1 MRAAHAALLVIA
13 WASPAAAQSSRPAAG
28 EVVPTGVYDAP
39 APGRVALRVE
49 SAGTPQHV
57 VVERRVT
64 PGSAWERTYPGRIFG
79 AAHCDTPCLL
89 YVPPGVLRMRAS
101 GESLRNTDFDFTMPE
116 DATGI
121 RLRAPSRALYN
132 VGTGIAAAGGAV
144 ILASAVVA
152 FALSQAPRGE
162 GLPDTV
168 FLGLTLFGAGL
179 LVAGLPMM
187 LTNRTGVS
195 TQWSLR

>member
-1 MRAAHAALLVIA
+1 MRAACAALIAVA
-13 WASPAAAQSSRPAAG
+13 WASPAAAQSSPPAAG
-28 EVVPTGVYDAP
+28 EVVPPGVYDAP

-49 SAGTPQHV
+49 SAGVVQHV
-57 VVERRVT
+57 VVERRVV
-64 PGSAWERTYPGRIFG
+64 PGSAWERTYPGHIFG

-89 YVPPGVLRMRAS
+89 YVPPGVLRLRAS
-101 GESLRNTDFDFTMPE
+101 GESLRNADFDFAMPE

-121 RLRAPSRALYN
+121 RLRAPSRVLYN
-132 VGTGIAAAGGAV
+132 VGTGIAAGGGAV
-144 ILASAVVA
+144 ILATAVVA

-162 GLPDTV
+162 GLSDTV
-168 FLGLTLFGAGL
+168 LLGLTLFGGGL